1 MLLQISLKR
10 KWKGLK
16 MSKGPSGTSGKY
28 SPKRHLNLKIS
39 KKDWCLKYSSG
50 TLYCRIDQNMDN
62 DLCLYCKHRKPLDIQ
77 GMLNDWEKE
86 NR

>member
-1 MLLQISLKR
+1 
-10 KWKGLK
+10 
-16 MSKGPSGTSGKY
+16 MSTGTIGKY
-28 SPKRHLNLKIS
+28 NPKKHLNLKIS
-39 KKDWCLKYSSG
+39 KKDWCTKYRPG

-62 DLCLYCKHRKPLDIQ
+62 SLCLYCKHRKPLDIQ